1 MKKSLSINV
10 QRTSQ
15 YKMIFFFLHTMYVK
29 RDNKLMVSG
38 LRFYEE
44 NVLVCDF
51 HFIQVIK

>member
-15 YKMIFFFLHTMYVK
+15 YKMIFFLHTMYVK
-29 RDNKLMVSG
+29 RDNKLMVSW

>member
-15 YKMIFFFLHTMYVK
+15 YKMIFFLHTMYVK

>member
-15 YKMIFFFLHTMYVK
+15 YKMIFLHTMYVK